1 MPFAL
6 VEFRR
11 WCSFG
16 VVLCLRVDAG
26 CRIGLL
32 AYGAMQIDSGVKVS
46 GNDDVIVAF
55 NTRDL
60 VLSGQHE
67 PILRCLYRASRVKM
81 VAGWVGICRE

>member
-11 WCSFG
+11 WCSIG

-55 NTRDL
+55 NTGTL
-60 VLSGQHE
+60 FYQNSMS
-67 PILRCLYRASRVKM
+67 RCLDAYIVRV
-81 VAGWVGICRE
+81 A

>member
-1 MPFAL
+1 MPLAL

-11 WCSFG
+11 WCSIG

-55 NTRDL
+55 NTGTL
-60 VLSGQHE
+60 FYQVSM
-67 PILRCLYRASRVKM
+67 SRYLNAYIVR
-81 VAGWVGICRE
+81 VA